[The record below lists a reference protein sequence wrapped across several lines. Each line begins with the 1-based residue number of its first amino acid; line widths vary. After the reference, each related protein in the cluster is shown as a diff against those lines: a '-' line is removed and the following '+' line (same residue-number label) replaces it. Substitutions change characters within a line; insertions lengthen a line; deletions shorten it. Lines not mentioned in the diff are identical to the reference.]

1 MAGKTGKAVKKGFYE
16 VSAPFT
22 SAKISLYA
30 TSAEELNG
38 KVVSLDLT
46 RSLRGKSFIMSIS
59 VKAEGEKLN
68 GEPVALELAG
78 SYIRRMMRTGTDYV
92 EDSFESEC
100 KDGKARIKMFMI
112 TRNKVSRAVRGD
124 LRKTGREFL
133 QSYARM
139 RNVREIFGDLM
150 TNKVQ
155 RELSFKL
162 KKIYPLA
169 LCEVKSFRLMTMEA
183 LKKEKFVQEAA
194 EARAAAVSIFA
205 EAERAE
211 EAEKAEKIERKARKK
226 EAKEEKKAEEK
237 EEVNKAEEK
246 EEVKKE

>member
-1 MAGKTGKAVKKGFYE
+1 MAGKTGKAVKKGFFE

-30 TSAEELNG
+30 TSPEELNG

-46 RSLRGKSFIMSIS
+46 RSLRGKSFLMSVRI
-59 VKAEGEKLN
+59 KAEGEKLI
-68 GEPVALELAG
+68 GEPVALELAE
-78 SYIRRMMRTGTDYV
+78 SFIRRMMRTGTDYV

-100 KDGKARIKMFMI
+100 KDGKARMKMFMI
-112 TRNKVSRAVRGD
+112 TRNKVSRAVRND

-133 QSYARM
+133 QGYVHM
-139 RNVREIFGDLM
+139 RNVKELFNELM
-150 TNKVQ
+150 MNKIQ

-169 LCEVKSFRLMTMEA
+169 LCEVKSFRLMTAEA

-194 EARAAAVSIFA
+194 AAKAASISA
-205 EAERAE
+205 GVQAA
-211 EAEKAEKIERKARKK
+211 EAEKAEKEEKAEKKARKK
-226 EAKEEKKAEEK
+226 EAKE
-237 EEVNKAEEK
+237 
-246 EEVKKE
+246 